1 MRISVIHI
9 LKMLSRGITEREI
22 LDEYPTLEKDDIR
35 ACLVY
40 AAHVM
45 DTKEEEA
52 IHE

>member
-1 MRISVIHI
+1 
-9 LKMLSRGITEREI
+9 
-22 LDEYPTLEKDDIR
+22 LEKDDIR

-52 IHE
+52 IHGMINLSS